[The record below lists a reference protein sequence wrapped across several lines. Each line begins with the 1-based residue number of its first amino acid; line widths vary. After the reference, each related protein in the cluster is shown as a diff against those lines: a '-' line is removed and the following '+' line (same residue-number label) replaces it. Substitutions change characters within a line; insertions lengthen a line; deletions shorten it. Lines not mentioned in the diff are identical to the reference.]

1 MEVPEAIKVAVQGI
15 EMAVEHIAGA
25 TAAGMVIGC
34 AEPVGVAAELVN
46 GVQGSLAQL
55 LVVLLG
61 PQLQDG
67 DPWLAKDR

>member
-1 MEVPEAIKVAVQGI
+1 M
-15 EMAVEHIAGA
+15 
-25 TAAGMVIGC
+25 
-34 AEPVGVAAELVN
+34 N